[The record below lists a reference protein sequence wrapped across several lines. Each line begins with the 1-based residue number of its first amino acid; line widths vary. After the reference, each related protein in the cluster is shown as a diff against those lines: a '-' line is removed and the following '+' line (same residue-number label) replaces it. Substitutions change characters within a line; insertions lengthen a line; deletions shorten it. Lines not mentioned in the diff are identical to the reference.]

1 MPELEFS
8 KTFVRPDNTAVLICP
23 YCTQWKMISADPFR
37 GEKHEL
43 KVKCFC
49 KHTFKGFLEFR
60 KKVRTKRFLR
70 GTYTNHSQKSS
81 RNNIVILDISMSGM
95 AFSSQDEPTFK
106 IGDDLSIEFTLD
118 DEQKTNI
125 RIDVVV
131 RNVRQKRAGCEFKFS
146 DGGFYG
152 PLGFYLMS

>member
-1 MPELEFS
+1 MS
-8 KTFVRPDNTAVLICP
+8 IKTLPL
-23 YCTQWKMISADPFR
+23 
-37 GEKHEL
+37 H
-43 KVKCFC
+43 
-49 KHTFKGFLEFR
+49 FLEFR

-81 RNNIVILDISMSGM
+81 GNDIVILDISMSGM

-118 DEQKTNI
+118 DEQKTDI

-131 RNVRQKRAGCEFKFS
+131 RNIRQKRAGCEFKIS
-146 DGGFYG
+146 DASLYG
-152 PLGFYLMS
+152 PLKFYLMS

>member
-23 YCTQWKMISADPFR
+23 YCTQWRTILADPFR

-43 KVKCFC
+43 KVKCSC
-49 KHTFKGFLEFR
+49 KQTFKGFLEFR

-81 RNNIVILDISMSGM
+81 GNDIVILDISMSGM

-118 DEQKTNI
+118 DEQKTDI

-131 RNVRQKRAGCEFKFS
+131 RNIRQQESLEHIRWT
-146 DGGFYG
+146 
-152 PLGFYLMS
+152 